1 MRLTFFWLFILFSL
15 PAFPD
20 QNGWEKVLD
29 KEGITVY
36 TRHVEVSQ
44 FKEFRGEIVVEAP
57 LESLIMVIHD
67 VESAPRWQYKTEETR
82 LISKKGNTVI
92 YYYVAQT
99 PVFLKKRVS
108 YQKSELFVDSVS
120 GEVTIVIENITPA
133 EPIPDK
139 CVEIPLTK
147 GFWKLTPMENGKV
160 KAVLQ
165 MLAEPG
171 GMIPAWLANLVV
183 VETPYVTL
191 SGLREMLDDPVYKN
205 RLNTGDT
212 D

>member
-1 MRLTFFWLFILFSL
+1 MRLTFFWLFILFSM

-20 QNGWEKVLD
+20 QKGWEKVLD
-29 KEGITVY
+29 KEGITAY
-36 TRHVEVSQ
+36 TRHIEGSQ
-44 FKEFRGEIVVEAP
+44 FKEFRGEMVVDAP
-57 LESLIMVIHD
+57 VESLIKVIND

-82 LISKKGNTVI
+82 LISKNGNTVI

-120 GEVTIVIENITPA
+120 GEATIVIENIPPP

-139 CVEIPLTK
+139 FVEIPLTK
-147 GFWKLTPMENGKV
+147 GFWKLTPLEKGKV
-160 KAVLQ
+160 KVVLQ

-191 SGLREMLDDPVYKN
+191 SGLRKIVNKPMYRNVSP
-205 RLNTGDT
+205 
-212 D
+212 